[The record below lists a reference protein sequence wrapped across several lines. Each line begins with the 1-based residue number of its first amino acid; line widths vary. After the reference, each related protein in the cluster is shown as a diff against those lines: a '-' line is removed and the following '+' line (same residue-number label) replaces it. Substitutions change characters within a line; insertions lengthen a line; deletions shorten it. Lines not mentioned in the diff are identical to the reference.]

1 MAFCV
6 AVMAKSFLKVAQIFG
21 GQKFSPASFWRNLLK
36 TKFFRRQVSFIV
48 AYIWS
53 IILSWASHYQLAD
66 VICIV
71 SSIPSL
77 ARFSFFTNFRPKK
90 NCAKNEFSTDFLQNL
105 KFKRVSMLQGL
116 AYHMNRK
123 TVLLRFKK
131 RVLIQVYTL
140 SEFFCLVFCRKWS
153 NSRIHYYLMTIP
165 KNFILFFRQKPKPQF
180 ITPTSW
186 LGELVRS
193 FLWYTLS

>member
-131 RVLIQVYTL
+131 KSSDSSLHFERVFLFGFFAENGQTAEFIIIWWQFQKIL
-140 SEFFCLVFCRKWS
+140 SYFSDKNLNR
-153 NSRIHYYLMTIP
+153 NS
-165 KNFILFFRQKPKPQF
+165 
-180 ITPTSW
+180 
-186 LGELVRS
+186 
-193 FLWYTLS
+193 